1 MTHTS
6 ALGRLTRAGL
16 VALCL
21 PAAPAWAASEDIAMP
36 VEAFLYAD
44 ELVFSELECHARP
57 GDVPVARRLAGE
69 DLVFPLPVLERVP
82 DGWLRLGVTG
92 AACWI
97 APTTYVE
104 RADATPAHGARTRG
118 LDRKPNFV
126 TMRIFYATNRKAG
139 DEPVPVKRYQGA
151 RGSLEQGVCE
161 VSIPRDHRLGQ
172 LEQPSLWRME
182 FKPDPEQHVLLL
194 SVAPQT
200 RDDFMAEVRA
210 RVAQS
215 KSRSLFVFVHGYNA
229 NFADA
234 ARRTAQMT
242 YDLGYDGAPI
252 LFSWPSQGRLS
263 GYLEDENNSE
273 WSVPDLRDFLADLA
287 RRAGDGEIY
296 LVAHS
301 MGNRVATRALAR
313 LLTEQPA
320 LAPRFREL
328 LLIAPDLDVDIY
340 RRELAPVFAQAGP
353 RVTLYASNR
362 DKALTASKKL
372 HGGTRLGDAS
382 PVTVL
387 AGMDSIDATEVE
399 TDLLGHSYFAEAK
412 HVLSDLFAVIR
423 ERRPVSL
430 RAWLKEVAGR
440 DGRYWRF
447 QAP

>member
-1 MTHTS
+1 MS
-6 ALGRLTRAGL
+6 RLLIAACLALTLNATVHAEPL
-16 VALCL
+16 A
-21 PAAPAWAASEDIAMP
+21 EP
-36 VEAFLYAD
+36 VEAVLLAD
-44 ELVFSELECHARP
+44 ELVYSELECHARA
-57 GDVPVARRLAGE
+57 GDAAPAFSLDKSGLAY
-69 DLVFPLPVLERVP
+69 PLPVRARDAGWWRLELGGRVC
-82 DGWLRLGVTG
+82 WL
-92 AACWI
+92 
-97 APTTYVE
+97 APESVAE
-104 RADATPAHGARTRG
+104 RSAVDPEPGLATRG
-118 LDRKPNFV
+118 LDKQANHV
-126 TMRIFYATNRKAG
+126 TMRVFYATNRQGNPGAAP
-139 DEPVPVKRYQGA
+139 DKRYPGTRGA
-151 RGSLEQGVCE
+151 LEQGVCE

-172 LEQPSLWRME
+172 LEQPALWRME
-182 FKPDPEQHVLLL
+182 FKADPERHVVLL
-194 SVAPQT
+194 SVAPQP

-215 KSRSLFVFVHGYNA
+215 KSRSLFVFVHGYNV

-301 MGNRVATRALAR
+301 MSNRVATRALAR
-313 LLTEQPA
+313 LLTEQPT

-340 RRELAPVFAQAGP
+340 RRELAPVFAQVGP

-362 DKALTASKKL
+362 DKALSASKKL
-372 HGGTRLGDAS
+372 HGGTRLGDAN

-423 ERRPVSL
+423 EHRPVSL
-430 RAWLKEVAGR
+430 RAWLKEVASQE
-440 DGRYWRF
+440 GRYWRF
-447 QAP
+447 LAP